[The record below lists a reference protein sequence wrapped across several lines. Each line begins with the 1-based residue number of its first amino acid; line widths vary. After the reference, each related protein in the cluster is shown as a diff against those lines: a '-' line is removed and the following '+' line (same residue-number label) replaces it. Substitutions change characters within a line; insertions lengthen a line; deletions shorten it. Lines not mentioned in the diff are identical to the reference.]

1 MPGFL
6 LSALHALSRCFSRS
20 HPWITWF
27 KSIRGANGK
36 WRFLGSIIDLQHQH
50 LMVGV
55 EDLPSVILMHVNFK
69 GHCII
74 SYCTRDATAIFFP
87 STPPISVLKC
97 LWRKE
102 EKKIL
107 WTVRHG
113 AMYAFLLAAGDYK
126 CFSIA
131 KLLLRHQVCSSTAV
145 GLNNWEIFS
154 CLLVAVLWI

>member
-97 LWRKE
+97 LWRRE
-102 EKKIL
+102 EKKNPMDCET
-107 WTVRHG
+107 W
-113 AMYAFLLAAGDYK
+113 
-126 CFSIA
+126 SN
-131 KLLLRHQVCSSTAV
+131 VCLS
-145 GLNNWEIFS
+145 FS
-154 CLLVAVLWI
+154 CWWLQMFLHSQIAFEAPSMFLYCSRVK